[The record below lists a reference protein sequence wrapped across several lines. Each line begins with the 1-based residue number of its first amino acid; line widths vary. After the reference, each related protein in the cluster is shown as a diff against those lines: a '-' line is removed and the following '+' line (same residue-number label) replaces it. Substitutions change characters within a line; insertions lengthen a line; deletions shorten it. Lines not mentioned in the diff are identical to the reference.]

1 MYFADVYA
9 EAGRW
14 VYIQSQINK
23 RHSESRLLPSRYCVT
38 FGSVGLPNRFDGG
51 SFHYYIALWILNPQK
66 FWGKNTTEYFSY
78 NRSGKLF
85 TVLDLCINCYCLLQY
100 VCYIT
105 ANESILYHYFPN
117 STLDY
122 NSVTVE
128 LVDLSEP
135 FYMYSIQVRGHM
147 KSCDSYLG
155 IHVYDKTSK

>member
-1 MYFADVYA
+1 MVLAKVGYLFAT
-9 EAGRW
+9 
-14 VYIQSQINK
+14 YIRPCPHLHHI
-23 RHSESRLLPSRYCVT
+23 
-38 FGSVGLPNRFDGG
+38 
-51 SFHYYIALWILNPQK
+51 YI
-66 FWGKNTTEYFSY
+66 FSDI
-78 NRSGKLF
+78 S
-85 TVLDLCINCYCLLQY
+85 
-100 VCYIT
+100 

>member
-1 MYFADVYA
+1 MIVHISSLHYIYIFSDV
-9 EAGRW
+9 
-14 VYIQSQINK
+14 
-23 RHSESRLLPSRYCVT
+23 
-38 FGSVGLPNRFDGG
+38 
-51 SFHYYIALWILNPQK
+51 
-66 FWGKNTTEYFSY
+66 
-78 NRSGKLF
+78 
-85 TVLDLCINCYCLLQY
+85 
-100 VCYIT
+100 T

-155 IHVYDKTSK
+155 IHVYDKTSKWDFEIYTDP